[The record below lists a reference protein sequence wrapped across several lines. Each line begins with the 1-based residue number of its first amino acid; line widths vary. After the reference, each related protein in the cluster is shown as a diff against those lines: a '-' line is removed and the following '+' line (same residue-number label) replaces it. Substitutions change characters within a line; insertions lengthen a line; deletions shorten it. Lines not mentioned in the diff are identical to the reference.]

1 MQLKTLL
8 AKARNSEPGSPVTDL
23 EGFDL
28 IHDDSVIAGMTDG
41 SKRRED
47 EPPADQ
53 PSMKRASPK
62 ALAGYSGHDSATPWK
77 SSDPV
82 VPHQDFFKNQDGFAL
97 MDKQHVIKKAELP
110 PDVPNAAAWGRT
122 VIDFGKYRDA
132 RLSYDEL
139 RCSKD
144 VRAVEYTK
152 WCRARAFSA
161 ERLLRDF
168 AQYLLFMSQL
178 EALEVYTEGPFI
190 PGTSTRRQYK

>member
-1 MQLKTLL
+1 MPLSTSEAMQLKALL

-28 IHDDSVIAGMTDG
+28 IHDNSFIAGMTDG
-41 SKRRED
+41 SKRGED

-53 PSMKRASPK
+53 PSVKRASPN
-62 ALAGYSGHDSATPWK
+62 ALAGYGGPDSAAPWK

-82 VPHQDFFKNQDGFAL
+82 VSHQEFLKTQDSFAL
-97 MDKQHVIKKAELP
+97 MDRQHVI
-110 PDVPNAAAWGRT
+110 
-122 VIDFGKYRDA
+122 IDFGKYRDA
-132 RLSYDEL
+132 KLSYEEL

-144 VRAVEYTK
+144 ALAIEYTK

-161 ERLLRDF
+161 EELLRDF
-168 AQYLLFMSQL
+168 AQYLLFMNQL
-178 EALEVYTEGPFI
+178 EALEVYSDGPFI